1 MSPCKKCQKN
11 VADSDKIFCRGF
23 CGAVFHMICA
33 KVDYPLL
40 DQLAL
45 YEGNMFWMCDTCA
58 ANFANRIFPA
68 DTFRP
73 APAAS
78 GAPDALSSLQADVS
92 ELKAAILSLTA
103 KIDKQPSQRPTTPLK
118 PRGFKNG
125 SQLARTTKHRRNG
138 TAVGGPVT
146 YANCGREPK
155 TLNVTMQTVDI
166 SDEGGDELLHL
177 YLSAFEP
184 TTSEDDVAQL
194 VREFLDMED
203 SPKVQKL
210 VPKGKDLST
219 LSFVSFKVSVRPE
232 LKQVAFAHGTWP
244 TSG

>member
-1 MSPCKKCQKN
+1 
-11 VADSDKIFCRGF
+11 
-23 CGAVFHMICA
+23 MICA

-45 YEGNMFWMCDTCA
+45 YEGNMFWM
-58 ANFANRIFPA
+58 FRA
-68 DTFRP
+68 DP
-73 APAAS
+73 
-78 GAPDALSSLQADVS
+78 
-92 ELKAAILSLTA
+92 
-103 KIDKQPSQRPTTPLK
+103 
-118 PRGFKNG
+118 
-125 SQLARTTKHRRNG
+125 KHRRNG
-138 TAVGGPVT
+138 TTVGGPVT

-155 TLNVTMQTVDI
+155 TLNVTMQTVNI

-177 YLSAFEP
+177 YLSAFKP

-232 LKQVAFAHGTWP
+232 LKQVAFAHGT
-244 TSG
+244 